1 MQALISPNEPVYD
14 YEGNLL
20 GSRVAEVQPET
31 FSVAPPLF
39 WTPCA
44 ADVVVDQFYWADGE
58 ILPVPPPPAPEPVT
72 PAAPTKEQL
81 LAQLAALQ
89 AQIEAVKE

>member
-1 MQALISPNEPVYD
+1 MRASLVDGSGLIVNVI
-14 YEGNLL
+14 
-20 GSRVAEVQPET
+20 
-31 FSVAPPLF
+31 
-39 WTPCA
+39 
-44 ADVVVDQFYWADGE
+44 VVDEGVEYVPPEGLTLVADPADMAEPGGSWDGNAFHR
-58 ILPVPPPPAPEPVT
+58 PPPPPAPPEPVA

>member
-1 MQALISPNEPVYD
+1 MRASLVDGSGLIVNVI
-14 YEGNLL
+14 
-20 GSRVAEVQPET
+20 
-31 FSVAPPLF
+31 
-39 WTPCA
+39 
-44 ADVVVDQFYWADGE
+44 VVDEGVEYVPPEGLTLVADPADIAEPGGSWDGNTFH
-58 ILPVPPPPAPEPVT
+58 PPPPPPAPPVA